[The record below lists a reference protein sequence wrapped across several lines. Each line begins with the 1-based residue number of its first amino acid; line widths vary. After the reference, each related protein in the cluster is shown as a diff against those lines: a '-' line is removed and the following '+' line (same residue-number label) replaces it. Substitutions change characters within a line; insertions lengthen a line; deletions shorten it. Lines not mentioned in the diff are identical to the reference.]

1 MESLSG
7 AQGRVDE
14 IAGEAS
20 EAIVVA
26 EATQIEDKS
35 MALAKRPK
43 VEHTD
48 RGQVSIS
55 KKPSRKMPKATPKQ
69 RSDGN
74 VMGVRA
80 ACVFYLIFLDRCRR
94 TIAASSASG
103 ASRDFIWTNPISF
116 NILSRNLSAALP

>member
-1 MESLSG
+1 MESLSTF
-7 AQGRVDE
+7 QGRINE
-14 IAGEAS
+14 TAGEAS
-20 EAIVVA
+20 EANVVA
-26 EATQIEDKS
+26 KTTQIEDTS
-35 MALAKRPK
+35 IALAKRPK

-48 RGQVSIS
+48 RGQVSIG
-55 KKPSRKMPKATPKQ
+55 KKSSRKMLKATPKQ

-116 NILSRNLSAALP
+116 IILSRNLSAALP